1 MPEEQIMEYGALTLL
16 PIIFIIVMAVLTRKS
31 FESLLAGSVLACIIM
46 HGRGFFLPW
55 VNTLLAAISDPEN
68 QSVILI
74 CGLFGSL
81 IALLRESRGTRGFI
95 RIGEK
100 LCRSERGALL
110 GTFILGIVIFVDDYL
125 NMLTV
130 GLCMRDICDR
140 KKVPREALAY
150 LLDSTGTPVCV
161 LIPFSTWTAFYISL
175 FMREEAIVNMNFS
188 SGLSMYISTI
198 PFIFYSIIS
207 VIMVFLFAMG
217 WMPKIGLM
225 KKAYER
231 TRATGMTYSEE
242 SRKYNDKEETGEK
255 DGQLID
261 FVIPM
266 AVLIGVTVVTEDI
279 LSAVILT
286 LFLCMILY
294 VPRKRITFTKWG
306 ELLISGYCEM
316 MPTLAILVGAF
327 TVARCCSDMQ
337 LPEYVISLVRPYVTP
352 ATYPMIIFLVVSI
365 LTFSTSSTW
374 GISTIV
380 IPIIIPLGAVVG
392 ANMILT
398 MAAILSGSTFGSH
411 ACFYSDATVLASAG
425 AKIENMEHAFSQMP
439 YAFIGAALT
448 CVCLLISGY
457 AMPAL

>member
-1 MPEEQIMEYGALTLL
+1 MPEEQLMEYGALTLL

-46 HGRGFFLPW
+46 HGSGFFLPW
-55 VNTLLAAISDPEN
+55 VNTLVAAISDPEN

-198 PFIFYSIIS
+198 PFIFYSIIT

-242 SRKYNDKEETGEK
+242 SRRYNDKEETGEK

-286 LFLCMILY
+286 LFLCLILY
-294 VPRKRITFTKWG
+294 VPRKRLTFTKWG

-352 ATYPMIIFLVVSI
+352 ATYPIIIFLVVSI

>member
-1 MPEEQIMEYGALTLL
+1 MPEEQLMEYGALTLL

-46 HGRGFFLPW
+46 HGSGFFLPW
-55 VNTLLAAISDPEN
+55 VNTLVAAISDPEN

-198 PFIFYSIIS
+198 PFIFYSIIT

-242 SRKYNDKEETGEK
+242 SRRYNDKEETGEK

-286 LFLCMILY
+286 LFLCLILY
-294 VPRKRITFTKWG
+294 VPRKRLTFTKWG

>member
-1 MPEEQIMEYGALTLL
+1 MEYGALTLI
-16 PIIFIIVMAVLTRKS
+16 PRIFIIVMAVLTRKS

-46 HGRGFFLPW
+46 HGTGFFLPW
-55 VNTLLAAISDPEN
+55 VETLLAAISDLEN

-81 IALLRESRGTRGFI
+81 IAMLRESRGTGGFT

-100 LCRSERGALL
+100 LCRTERGALL
-110 GTFILGIVIFVDDYL
+110 GTFVLGAVIFVDDYL

-150 LLDSTGTPVCV
+150 LLDSTGTPFCV
-161 LIPFSTWTAFYISL
+161 IIPFSTWTAFYISL
-175 FMREEAIVNMNFS
+175 FMREEAIINMNFP
-188 SGLSMYISTI
+188 SGFSMYISTI
-198 PFIFYSIIS
+198 PFIFYAIIT
-207 VIMVFLFAMG
+207 VIMVWMFAMG
-217 WMPKIGLM
+217 WMPKIGPM
-225 KKAYER
+225 KTAYER

-242 SRKYNDKEETGEK
+242 SRKYNEEEETGEE

-261 FVIPM
+261 FALPM
-266 AVLIGVTVVTEDI
+266 GVLIGVTIVTEDI
-279 LSAVILT
+279 LRAVILT
-286 LFLCMILY
+286 LFLCLLLY
-294 VPRKRITFTKWG
+294 VPRRRLTFSKWG

-327 TVARCCSDMQ
+327 TVARCCGDMH
-337 LPEYVISLVRPYVTP
+337 LPEYVISLVQPYVTP
-352 ATYPMIIFLVVSI
+352 ATYPVIIFLVVAV
-365 LTFSTSSTW
+365 LTFATSSTW

-380 IPIIIPLGAVVG
+380 IPIIVPLAAAVG

-425 AKIENMEHAFSQMP
+425 AKIENMEHAFTQMP

-448 CVCLLISGY
+448 CVCLLVSGFV
-457 AMPAL
+457 MPG